1 MSGTLHARA
10 VLLPS
15 LLVVC
20 LICLLAATT
29 PAAAA
34 GLGPPHAVVGYGDW
48 EPFIGTDLTTP
59 AIPDYNANYFT
70 FAFTRSDEAK
80 YVGLRFKGQFG
91 YARYM
96 SFNIYRAHQSPS
108 YGALTDAQLLPAP
121 GSVNPF
127 LPGADPS
134 ARNRSYVVAV
144 QPAGYAKDPQE
155 NTLEFDP
162 LQIGTL
168 VVMVRYYVP
177 QGSATAGVPLP
188 AIEAYDVRSGQSVAL
203 PEQYLLGG
211 RSLALY
217 AWIMRPI
224 FTTIVD
230 SKLRFYHS
238 EGAGLFPNAD
248 NLYLIG
254 AVTRRR
260 GEVVVL
266 RVKPPTFPEDT
277 SEYGSTQVRYWSL
290 NEGNRDTSTSFGLR
304 DDQFKVASD
313 GFVYVAIGD
322 KGIRRQAEKRGYNF
336 MPWLIRGQTGTV
348 IYRNLVTDPSYAG
361 SIDKVPLLDLSDPG
375 NILAQNA
382 TRFLGDYAPTGV
394 TVSLK
399 RFLKDGGG
407 LAPRRR

>member
-1 MSGTLHARA
+1 MGAVSHHRA
-10 VLLPS
+10 ACLSRLLMAIIAC
-15 LLVVC
+15 LVV
-20 LICLLAATT
+20 LAG

-34 GLGPPHAVVGYGDW
+34 ELGPPRTVMGYGDW

-59 AIPDYNANYFT
+59 AIPDYNANYFA
-70 FAFTRSDEAK
+70 FAFIRSDEAK
-80 YVGLRFKGQFG
+80 YVGLRLKGQFG

-96 SFNIYRAHQSPS
+96 SFNIYRAHHSPS
-108 YGALTDAQLLPAP
+108 FGALTDAQMLPAP

-127 LPGADPS
+127 LPGTDPD
-134 ARNRSYVVAV
+134 AKNRSYVVAV

-155 NTLEFDP
+155 NTFEYDSAQMP
-162 LQIGTL
+162 TL
-168 VVMVRYYVP
+168 VVMIRYYVP
-177 QGSATAGVPLP
+177 QGSATANVPLP
-188 AIEAYDVRSGQSVAL
+188 AIEAYDVRTGQSVAM

-211 RSLALY
+211 RSMALFG
-217 AWIMRPI
+217 WIMRPI

-230 SKLRFYHS
+230 SKIRFYHS

-260 GEVVVL
+260 GEVVVV
-266 RVKPPTFPEDT
+266 RVKPPTFPKDT

-290 NEGNRDTSTSFGLR
+290 NETNRNTSTPLGLR

-336 MPWLIRGQTGTV
+336 MPWRIRGKTGAV
-348 IYRNLVTDPSYAG
+348 IYRNMVTDPSYAG
-361 SIDKVPLLDLSDPG
+361 SIDNVPILDLSDSR
-375 NILAQNA
+375 NIYAQNA
-382 TRFLGDYAPTGV
+382 TRFIGDYAPSGV
-394 TVSLK
+394 VISLRK
-399 RFLKDGGG
+399 FLKGGG
-407 LAPRRR
+407 RITPPRR

>member
-1 MSGTLHARA
+1 MFGASQSRAAR
-10 VLLPS
+10 LPY
-15 LLVVC
+15 LLVVTMV
-20 LICLLAATT
+20 LLVTLTA
-29 PAAAA
+29 PGAAA
-34 GLGPPHAVVGYGDW
+34 GSGPPHTVVGYGDW

-70 FAFTRSDEAK
+70 FAFTRTDEAK
-80 YVGLRFKGQFG
+80 YVGLRFKGEFG

-108 YGALTDAQLLPAP
+108 YGALTDAQLPPAP

-127 LPGADPS
+127 LPGTAPN
-134 ARNRSYVVAV
+134 AGNRSYVVAV

-162 LQIGTL
+162 LQISTL

-188 AIEAYDVRSGQSVAL
+188 TIEAYDARTGQSVAL

-230 SKLRFYHS
+230 NKLRFYHS

-248 NLYLIG
+248 NRYLIG

-266 RVKPPTFPEDT
+266 RVKPPTFPEDP

-290 NEGNRDTSTSFGLR
+290 NEGNRDTSTPLGLR

-322 KGIRRQAEKRGYNF
+322 KGIRRQAEKRGYKF
-336 MPWLIRGQTGTV
+336 VPWVIRGQTGTV

-361 SIDKVPLLDLSDPG
+361 SIDKVPLLDLSDPQ
-375 NILAQNA
+375 NIYAQNA
-382 TRFLGDYAPTGV
+382 ARCIGDHAPTGV
-394 TVSLK
+394 TVSLR

-407 LAPRRR
+407 IAPPQR